1 MYDVVNNYTPDFK
14 SFCENKTVVNVYEYK
29 VDKTYKLTLVY
40 NGRTENRICKVADN
54 ISLSEVNKY
63 GYNFEGWSENPNEDF
78 FTIKSIY
85 AGKYTDDVTLYAIF
99 KPISFYIYYSTMP
112 TNSEYCNESKRVTYD
127 EILTIEKVNV
137 FGDLDI
143 ILEDENARIEY
154 YINGEIVDRDNFA
167 LNSIGTYIVKIF
179 SSDNTATR
187 SINIIVQD
195 YENLM
200 FEAFYENERL
210 YLEYSNNGPIGNM
223 KMKYD
228 PLIGPYFIGYFG
240 EKDLGDLTQVTI
252 SGNSAYENMLYYSD
266 KETPITNLDNLVL
279 DIMTDLDGSITEIIG
294 AKYVLVYAK
303 IENVYYAVYFIF
315 ENRPPYPM
323 TFSFDTDNN
332 DVINENDT
340 QLSLKVNLEEVGTGI
355 VDLGDFYIGE
365 SGPSV
370 EVTRE
375 ELGMAE
381 TETTVSA
388 TVNWLSTFEDYS
400 YQYFTDLDMPELIGP
415 SEDNMA
421 STLVLNFADN
431 GSGQY
436 VATIY
441 VCSEGATQET
451 LMYVPVTFILVG

>member
-1 MYDVVNNYTPDFK
+1 ML
-14 SFCENKTVVNVYEYK
+14 
-29 VDKTYKLTLVY
+29 VDNTY
-40 NGRTENRICKVADN
+40 
-54 ISLSEVNKY
+54 
-63 GYNFEGWSENPNEDF
+63 
-78 FTIKSIY
+78 
-85 AGKYTDDVTLYAIF
+85 
-99 KPISFYIYYSTMP
+99 
-112 TNSEYCNESKRVTYD
+112 
-127 EILTIEKVNV
+127 TIEKVNV
-137 FGDLDI
+137 FGDLEI

-154 YINGEIVDRDNFA
+154 YFNGEIVDRNNFA
-167 LNSIGTYIVKIF
+167 LNSIGTYTVKIF

-200 FEAFYENERL
+200 FEVFYEGERL
-210 YLEYSNNGPIGNM
+210 YLEYSNNGPLGNM

-400 YQYFTDLDMPELIGP
+400 YQYFTDLPEGQDMPELIGP
-415 SEDNMA
+415 SEDNMV
-421 STLVLNFADN
+421 STIILNFADN

-441 VCSEGATQET
+441 VCSEGATLET
-451 LMYVPVTFILVG
+451 LMELIVPVTFILVD